1 MINKWLATR
10 LCKINLCANFS
21 FKVCSRLGEWAKEC
35 VSHIQFFYETSSSL
49 QKVGQL
55 QNRCVAETEEMVL
68 SGAVCPNLDQGGKTL
83 PSHIHYTLSKS

>member
-1 MINKWLATR
+1 MQ
-10 LCKINLCANFS
+10 
-21 FKVCSRLGEWAKEC
+21 C

-83 PSHIHYTLSKS
+83 PSCIHFTLSKSLTESQ